1 MTERAKTTPSTPFK
15 IDPADYAELC
25 TKGSHFFS
33 LLPQG
38 GAFR

>member
-15 IDPADYAELC
+15 IVPADYAELC
-25 TKGSHFFS
+25 AKGSHFFF

-38 GAFR
+38 GLR